1 MNKLIRSQLVLC
13 QLAFLLITL
22 SVKTWLALSVSYN
35 NPQLNIRFTFYRAR
49 SSEMWV
55 QPDGMGQK
63 LVIQITDGIQAVKLT
78 DDMLKKNPVDK
89 NGLIIKERE

>member
-1 MNKLIRSQLVLC
+1 
-13 QLAFLLITL
+13 
-22 SVKTWLALSVSYN
+22 
-35 NPQLNIRFTFYRAR
+35 
-49 SSEMWV
+49 MWV